1 MERLFGRL
9 DVDILK
15 LKHGELP
22 TPSVLNRPWLAMA
35 NVMGEIDEAVQT
47 VDKGTSLEATKRTK
61 FLTHCNQ
68 DGVDLINGILPVL
81 PEGVL
86 PEDVF
91 LDDNFFFGCAYASK
105 QQSNLLKNA
114 LREIRRSTG
123 GTSDTSAEEVITNRC
138 NSALT
143 TLGGWETGYTPENAT
158 HLNVTTG
165 RRGLRFRLPA

>member
-143 TLGGWETGYTPENAT
+143 PLS
-158 HLNVTTG
+158 
-165 RRGLRFRLPA
+165 